1 MTNGSAVA
9 DLYEPSCGITY
20 GEGTKKSDDAA
31 ARHNAGRF
39 CANARSGLGGT
50 FYFESGLRMLP
61 G

>member
-1 MTNGSAVA
+1 MA
-9 DLYEPSCGITY
+9 DLYELSCGITY

-31 ARHNAGRF
+31 ARHDAGRF
-39 CANARSGLGGT
+39 RANARSGMGGA